1 MGKLLSNIHA
11 VTLATGLALTGI
23 GYAAAAPG
31 FVPASP
37 VVRSDVVPIVDSKIV
52 RRDKAHHDGRDWKK
66 RRHHREFREA
76 KRDRWREKAHDHDG
90 RAKLYRP
97 RATPKYAY
105 DAYGNYR
112 VYDRGRRDGDWD
124 RWDRWDGD
132 RRDWDRRDWDR
143 RDWDD
148 NKRRKRPRIYRM
160 NSLGHQEPS
169 PGLRGVLTA
178 VPD

>member
-1 MGKLLSNIHA
+1 M
-11 VTLATGLALTGI
+11 
-23 GYAAAAPG
+23 
-31 FVPASP
+31 
-37 VVRSDVVPIVDSKIV
+37 PIVNSKIV

-143 RDWDD
+143 RAGRQQEAQAAAHLQDEQPGPPGTVAGVAGRPDGRAGLTGPAVHPCLHHCYY
-148 NKRRKRPRIYRM
+148 NGSCEYACLQVRRL
-160 NSLGHQEPS
+160 NDE
-169 PGLRGVLTA
+169 
-178 VPD
+178 D